1 MKVNELGE
9 HSDWIYHPAASELF
23 SVAKARILRQNTK
36 QPAKKKRNSE
46 GNEEPATS
54 KKYSLILEENPKW
67 ITLRKVLD
75 EIFEKADGNTKI
87 LVMARDIPTCRILNE
102 YLQKGGREFLE
113 ERWNQYINRKSY
125 LKKNKWYGKKPR
137 TFKKTKDKGKFT
149 GRRRRNDPTQKSI
162 VDMFKNS
169 TKKEKSQEKSE
180 EVSEEASEDVSESIS
195 ESVSEEVSTEASSQ
209 VLSEISDE
217 LSEDVSISEEISED
231 ISTKEESKEEV
242 ISSTPDTI
250 IIDDGDD
257 DDSTEEK
264 KEELEEIKVVP
275 VKMNCFEVIDVPQVV
290 IQPYGNLTVLEDISP
305 QYVVLYNPEVSFIRQ
320 LEVYQYCKPKPKL
333 KVYFLLYEDSVE
345 EQQYLSTLNKE
356 NQSFESLIRSREKL
370 VIPEPIHLSRNDET
384 EESEISTRAGGKFS
398 IQTKKKSK
406 TILVD
411 TREFRSKLPSSL
423 FYKVFV

>member
-1 MKVNELGE
+1 
-9 HSDWIYHPAASELF
+9 
-23 SVAKARILRQNTK
+23 
-36 QPAKKKRNSE
+36 
-46 GNEEPATS
+46 
-54 KKYSLILEENPKW
+54 
-67 ITLRKVLD
+67 
-75 EIFEKADGNTKI
+75 
-87 LVMARDIPTCRILNE
+87 MARDIPTCRILNE

-195 ESVSEEVSTEASSQ
+195 ESVSEEVSTEVSSQ

-264 KEELEEIKVVP
+264 KEELEEVKAVP

-290 IQPYGNLTVLEDISP
+290 IQPM
-305 QYVVLYNPEVSFIRQ
+305 
-320 LEVYQYCKPKPKL
+320 
-333 KVYFLLYEDSVE
+333 
-345 EQQYLSTLNKE
+345 
-356 NQSFESLIRSREKL
+356 
-370 VIPEPIHLSRNDET
+370 
-384 EESEISTRAGGKFS
+384 EI
-398 IQTKKKSK
+398 
-406 TILVD
+406 
-411 TREFRSKLPSSL
+411 
-423 FYKVFV
+423 